1 MREVEVG
8 RNKEV
13 TRLTAASCNELIF
26 MRCVRHSRMHSSIYN
41 ASRTGCDSWW
51 SWWVVLLVTLGVF
64 LISELWRFGRYAQ
77 EVLCTIIESI
87 TWSQTKC
94 TKNISFLIR
103 YVTMTSFRHII
114 PLGLCESSFLLLEYS
129 IEYLIAYSST
139 RLIPEVA
146 INYRVVQNKRTHDF
160 SFKFVV
166 QQRFEMSQCKTDATK
181 RMLKILVQRNCNM

>member
-1 MREVEVG
+1 
-8 RNKEV
+8 
-13 TRLTAASCNELIF
+13 
-26 MRCVRHSRMHSSIYN
+26 
-41 ASRTGCDSWW
+41 
-51 SWWVVLLVTLGVF
+51 
-64 LISELWRFGRYAQ
+64 
-77 EVLCTIIESI
+77 
-87 TWSQTKC
+87 
-94 TKNISFLIR
+94 
-103 YVTMTSFRHII
+103 
-114 PLGLCESSFLLLEYS
+114 LLEYS